1 MLELCA
7 KYVNESNSEE
17 LVDRLVECV
26 KRGVGMPTRVGYYS
40 VSLYF
45 LIDLLI
51 IALELRSS
59 LRRYPTHII
68 KQLLHT
74 LLA

>member
-26 KRGVGMPTRVGYYS
+26 KRGVGMPTRVGYYPFFP
-40 VSLYF
+40 YT
-45 LIDLLI
+45 
-51 IALELRSS
+51 
-59 LRRYPTHII
+59 YMC
-68 KQLLHT
+68 
-74 LLA
+74 